1 MRLYVPR
8 DETAREECY
17 FRQLPRRL
25 MTYFAI
31 SEPTIEALL
40 SGIIGCRSLI
50 AVDGILEDAGIVN
63 VDGIERSQEPNR
75 RTEQPS
81 NEGMLVEDST
91 PAVTKCQ
98 SPHASNLT
106 PVSSMGTI
114 SVSNEHVRSRE
125 TPHQNLDLNA
135 RLTALSSQRLSPPEE
150 TFFSTPLMRNIIPE
164 TGYAALLDRVINSA
178 ARMAIPAQGAHSVDN
193 VQNILPIG
201 GSLFG
206 SALGTSSTERNRK
219 IGAAGELLV
228 SELITVYYIKHTLTH
243 YCAGI
248 RNAPPFRSFQIY

>member
-1 MRLYVPR
+1 
-8 DETAREECY
+8 
-17 FRQLPRRL
+17 
-25 MTYFAI
+25 MTYFSI
-31 SEPTIEALL
+31 SDPTIEALL

-63 VDGIERSQEPNR
+63 VDGIERSQEPNQ

-81 NEGMLVEDST
+81 NEGILVENSI
-91 PAVTKCQ
+91 PAITNRQ
-98 SPHASNLT
+98 SPQASNLT

-114 SVSNEHVRSRE
+114 SVSNEHVNYRE
-125 TPHQNLDLNA
+125 TPHQSPELNA
-135 RLTALSSQRLSPPEE
+135 RLTAPSSQRLSPPEE
-150 TFFSTPLMRNIIPE
+150 SVFSAPIMRNIIPE
-164 TGYAALLDRVINSA
+164 TGYATLLDRVINSA

-193 VQNILPIG
+193 MQNVLPIG

-206 SALGTSSTERNRK
+206 SVLGTSSTERNRK

-228 SELITVYYIKHTLTH
+228 SERITVYHLKHTLTH

-248 RNAPPFRSFQIY
+248 RNAPPFRSFRIY

>member
-1 MRLYVPR
+1 
-8 DETAREECY
+8 
-17 FRQLPRRL
+17 

-31 SEPTIEALL
+31 SDPTIEALL

-75 RTEQPS
+75 RAEQPS
-81 NEGMLVEDST
+81 NEGMLVEEST
-91 PAVTKCQ
+91 LAITESQ
-98 SPHASNLT
+98 SPQAGNLT
-106 PVSSMGTI
+106 GTVS
-114 SVSNEHVRSRE
+114 VFNEYVNSRE
-125 TPHQNLDLNA
+125 TPHQSPGSNA

-150 TFFSTPLMRNIIPE
+150 SVFSTPLMRNMISE

-193 VQNILPIG
+193 VQNILPVG
-201 GSLFG
+201 GSLFR
-206 SALGTSSTERNRK
+206 SVLGTSSTERNHR

-228 SELITVYYIKHTLTH
+228 SERITVYHIKHKLTH
-243 YCAGI
+243 YRADI
-248 RNAPPFRSFQIY
+248 RNATPLRSFRIY